1 MSEYQYYEFLALDR
15 PLGAKEQAELRA
27 ISSRAT
33 ISSTRFANSYSYGDL
48 KANPADLV
56 DRYFDAHLYLAN
68 WGTRALTFRF
78 QKRLLRLDVARRYCV
93 GRAAAMRA
101 KGEHSWWTSSRTM
114 SLPTG
119 STRRKGRAV
128 SPRSCPCGPTSL

>member
-1 MSEYQYYEFLALDR
+1 MSEYQFYEFLALDR

-33 ISSTRFANSYSYGDL
+33 ISSTRFANSYSYGNL

-78 QKRLLRLDVARRYCV
+78 PKRLLRLDVALGYCV
-93 GRAAAMRA
+93 GRAAAVRA
-101 KGEHSWWTSSRTM
+101 KGEHVVVNFCSEEEPSGWIEEDE
-114 SLPTG
+114 
-119 STRRKGRAV
+119 GRGRLAA
-128 SPRSCPCGPTSL
+128 